1 MKGAAGPEARAAEGP
16 RPLPALGTRA
26 AASAASGL
34 GAKPP
39 SCSGAPALGR
49 RGPALPA
56 GLFHR
61 SDPSHLSFGPKP
73 AEPLGH
79 HRGVTGAGRR
89 ASASGGVS
97 LPPPASPA
105 PGPLHSLP
113 GAAQSAQ
120 LGLSVTPPLASQKP
134 RDPVWLGSTPSSLLP
149 RSLSKGWLQEGG
161 ASSRQRGRLAQQP
174 PYVYPLLP
182 PQPAGHEGGGGPHL
196 PGSPH
201 SAPSALGRSS
211 ERSPAGP
218 GPPRW

>member
-39 SCSGAPALGR
+39 SCSGAPALGS

-89 ASASGGVS
+89 ASASGGAS

-120 LGLSVTPPLASQKP
+120 LGLSVTPPRFPEAPGPRLAGKH
-134 RDPVWLGSTPSSLLP
+134 TLLSAP
-149 RSLSKGWLQEGG
+149 TVPQQGLAAGRRGFLPAEG
-161 ASSRQRGRLAQQP
+161 ASCAAA
-174 PYVYPLLP
+174 PLRIP
-182 PQPAGHEGGGGPHL
+182 TAPTATGGT
-196 PGSPH
+196 
-201 SAPSALGRSS
+201 
-211 ERSPAGP
+211 
-218 GPPRW
+218 